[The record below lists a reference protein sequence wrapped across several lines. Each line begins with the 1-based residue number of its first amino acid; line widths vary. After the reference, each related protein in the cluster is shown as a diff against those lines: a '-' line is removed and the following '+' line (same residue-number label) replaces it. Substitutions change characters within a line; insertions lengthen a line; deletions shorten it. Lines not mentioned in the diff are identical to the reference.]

1 MLERLNR
8 SLLQML
14 QVYVQKQHD
23 WKCHL
28 PLVLLAYRTT
38 VHSSTGMTSLGLM
51 FGRAFKTNSLQ
62 PETALEPES
71 YQAHLKHKLEEIKD
85 FVKLRSPF
93 RQNARK
99 RKIVHVNRIHR
110 EIQPQQA
117 DPCSTNGTSK
127 QWCQTQIAT
136 LFSQKIH
143 QTRVL
148 LDILD
153 GFDIHKI
160 DCNIRLKDKPS
171 IKGSSVIYCIVI
183 DIYLYD

>member
-1 MLERLNR
+1 
-8 SLLQML
+8 ML

-38 VHSSTGMTSLGLM
+38 AHSSTGMTSLGLM

-99 RKIVHVNRIHR
+99 RTMIIKQRSAPFVQVTPSACQYQLQVN
-110 EIQPQQA
+110 
-117 DPCSTNGTSK
+117 
-127 QWCQTQIAT
+127 
-136 LFSQKIH
+136 
-143 QTRVL
+143 
-148 LDILD
+148 
-153 GFDIHKI
+153 
-160 DCNIRLKDKPS
+160 
-171 IKGSSVIYCIVI
+171 
-183 DIYLYD
+183 

>member
-1 MLERLNR
+1 MER
-8 SLLQML
+8 S
-14 QVYVQKQHD
+14 
-23 WKCHL
+23 
-28 PLVLLAYRTT
+28 
-38 VHSSTGMTSLGLM
+38 
-51 FGRAFKTNSLQ
+51 FRAGDTICLSI
-62 PETALEPES
+62 PTAG
-71 YQAHLKHKLEEIKD
+71 KLD
-85 FVKLRSPF
+85 PRWQRGTLDCAVSRSPATLEIV
-93 RQNARK
+93 NGRK

-117 DPCSTNGTSK
+117 DPCSTNVTSK
-127 QWCQTQIAT
+127 QWCQPQIAT